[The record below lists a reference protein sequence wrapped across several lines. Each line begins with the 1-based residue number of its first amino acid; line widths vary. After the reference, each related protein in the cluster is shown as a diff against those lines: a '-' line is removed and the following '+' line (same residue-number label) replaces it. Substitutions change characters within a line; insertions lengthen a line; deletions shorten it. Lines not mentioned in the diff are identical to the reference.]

1 MDLLPTVTVHVPSH
15 SSLLFLFPPRP
26 FLNTIGGNS
35 SAFDQLYSRCNMN
48 KILSLTIAVLV
59 AALGLL
65 IATTLMTIDSK
76 MVQRDIKII
85 SEHPTVEELL
95 TVHKDVIGNDY
106 DAYRGH
112 IYRVLTYSI
121 HILGTKGPI
130 DIIAAA
136 LVYHDIGLW
145 TDKMLNYIG
154 MIMDSFLL
162 LYSFL

>member
-1 MDLLPTVTVHVPSH
+1 MS
-15 SSLLFLFPPRP
+15 
-26 FLNTIGGNS
+26 
-35 SAFDQLYSRCNMN
+35 
-48 KILSLTIAVLV
+48 KIFSLTIAILV
-59 AALGLL
+59 AAFALL

-76 MVQRDIKII
+76 LAQRDIKII

-106 DAYRGH
+106 EAYRGH

-121 HILGTKGPI
+121 HILGTKQPI
-130 DIIAAA
+130 DIIGAA

-154 MIMDSFLL
+154 MIVSHSSSNRQLAHK
-162 LYSFL
+162 S